1 MGLFE
6 YLPYCNKHGLN
17 LDEMIKVCNEVQA
30 TVAHYTEI
38 VDGMESRVS
47 ALEGSVGDLQESVSG
62 IRTQLNSVAGDVS
75 DLQIT
80 VAQHGR
86 IITSFQETLESI
98 EGRLVIIV
106 RDIET
111 LYQNVERVENESK
124 QRDNALGSRVTLLES
139 AVINPITVTQ
149 ALQNHIPYG
158 DDLRIVEV
166 DSSTGL
172 PYGWSWVGS
181 GTKAYTYV
189 PNKGL
194 QIGSSY
200 SNDTQINIPTD
211 CYQLSRNAR
220 YSVTIGI
227 FSAVADITDPYG
239 TFNPVRVLTFS
250 NYAPEYGNPWQQLTN
265 DTDYFGIQFKIRP
278 NGVMELAFRDVSP
291 GSLNGKY
298 ISYIKV
304 IEASSAETEV
314 HFNRKDGVYFKAIE
328 SMIAAAVPSSVSAD
342 FNDDIETDWFADW
355 SGIGTEEGIT
365 ASIKIHQEGN
375 TLFGNI
381 ALISPYDDDP
391 IGNGNDTANTID
403 VSSMHIPKIKNS
415 GFVGQYINLA
425 TGEQYDIQLINGA
438 DYVDEIVIAHN
449 FPATITPQSNGH
461 FATIVFTVP
470 IA

>member
-6 YLPYCNKHGLN
+6 YLPYGNKHGLN

-38 VDGMESRVS
+38 VDGMESRVA

-106 RDIET
+106 HDIET

-139 AVINPITVTQ
+139 ATINPINVTD
-149 ALQNHIPYG
+149 AKQNAVLFG
-158 DDLRIVEV
+158 SDLTRCAV
-166 DSSTGL
+166 DPDTDL
-172 PYGWSWVGS
+172 PYGMTWHGEAPFSFSYVEGEGFLIADDYWNN
-181 GTKAYTYV
+181 KYLKIDTYCV
-189 PNKGL
+189 
-194 QIGSSY
+194 
-200 SNDTQINIPTD
+200 
-211 CYQLSRNAR
+211 QLSRNVS
-220 YSVTIGI
+220 YDITIGI
-227 FSAVADITDPYG
+227 FRSGNKRDPY
-239 TFNPVRVLTFS
+239 RVLT
-250 NYAPEYGNPWQQLTN
+250 ATVTPEYGNPWT
-265 DTDYFGIQFKIRP
+265 YFDNSERFCVDITPG
-278 NGVMELAFRDVSP
+278 GLVCLAWRNSVPDEYE
-291 GSLNGKY
+291 GKY
-298 ISYIKV
+298 IRYISV
-304 IEASSAETEV
+304 VEHTPGSEPDDTV
-314 HFNRKDGVYFKAIE
+314 HFNSCFSIMAQAVED
-328 SMIAAAVPSSVSAD
+328 MIANAIPSSVSAD

-355 SGIGTEEGIT
+355 SGTGTEEGIT
-365 ASIKIHQEGN
+365 ASIKIHQDGN
-375 TLFGNI
+375 ALYGNI

-425 TGEQYDIQLINGA
+425 TGEQYDIQLINGS

>member
-6 YLPYCNKHGLN
+6 YLPYGNKHGLN

-38 VDGMESRVS
+38 VDGMESRVT

-62 IRTQLNSVAGDVS
+62 IRTQLNSVAGDVN

-106 RDIET
+106 HDIET

-124 QRDNALGSRVTLLES
+124 QRDNALGSRVSLLES

-149 ALQNHIPYG
+149 ALKNHVPFG
-158 DDLRIVEV
+158 EDLRITSVNP
-166 DSSTGL
+166 TTQM
-172 PYGWSWVGS
+172 PYGFLWSNGS
-181 GTKAYTYV
+181 PANVFTYT
-189 PNKGL
+189 PNRGIL
-194 QIGSSY
+194 IGDNY
-200 SNDTQINIPTD
+200 DDNNFLVINTD
-211 CYQLSRNAR
+211 CYQLDRGAK

-227 FSAVADITDPYG
+227 FPWYWDVTNEYG
-239 TFNPVRVLTFS
+239 TFNPARILKCS
-250 NYAPEYGNPWQQLTN
+250 NIRPEYGSYWQDMT
-265 DTDYFGIQFKIRP
+265 GSSSMKVAVRP
-278 NGVMELAFRDVSP
+278 NGQLWIGYRGAVDSNLS
-291 GSLNGKY
+291 GNY
-298 ISYIKV
+298 IGYIKL
-304 IEASSAETEV
+304 IEADTAESTIYL
-314 HFNRKDGVYFKAIE
+314 NRQDGLYFKGIE
-328 SMIAAAVPSSVSAD
+328 SMISNAVPSSTSED
-342 FNDDIETDWFADW
+342 YNDDIETDWFADW
-355 SGIGTEEGIT
+355 SGTGTESGIT
-365 ASIKIHQEGN
+365 ASIKLHQEGK
-375 TLFGNI
+375 TLFGAV
-381 ALISPYDDDP
+381 ALISPYGDDP
-391 IGNGNDTANTID
+391 IGNGNDISTTID
-403 VSSMHIPKIKNS
+403 VSSLEIPKIKNS

-425 TGEQYDIQLINGA
+425 TGEQYDIQLINGT

-461 FATIVFTVP
+461 FATIVFTIP

>member
-6 YLPYCNKHGLN
+6 YLPYGNKHGLN

-38 VDGMESRVS
+38 VDGMELRVT
-47 ALEGSVGDLQESVSG
+47 ALEGTVGDLQESVSG
-62 IRTQLNSVAGDVS
+62 IRTQLNSVAGDVN

-106 RDIET
+106 HDIET

-149 ALQNHIPYG
+149 ALKNHVPFG
-158 DDLRIVEV
+158 DDLRKAKV
-166 DSSTGL
+166 DSTRQM
-172 PYGWSWVGS
+172 PYGYYWSNTTPAAVF
-181 GTKAYTYV
+181 TY
-189 PNKGL
+189 NENRGIL
-194 QIGSSY
+194 IGDNY
-200 SNDTQINIPTD
+200 DDSNFLVINTD
-211 CYQLSRNAR
+211 CYQLDRSAS

-227 FSAVADITDPYG
+227 FPWYWDITNEYG
-239 TFNPVRVLTFS
+239 TFNPARVLTCS
-250 NYAPEYGNPWQQLTN
+250 NIRPEYGSYWQNMTGSN
-265 DTDYFGIQFKIRP
+265 SMKVCVRP
-278 NGVMELAFRDVSP
+278 NGQLWIGYRGAVDSNLS
-291 GSLNGKY
+291 GNY
-298 ISYIKV
+298 IGYIKLV
-304 IEASSAETEV
+304 ESTTAETSV
-314 HFNRKDGVYFKAIE
+314 YLNRKDNIYFDAIA
-328 SMIAAAVPSSVSAD
+328 SMISAAVPSSTSAD

-355 SGIGTEEGIT
+355 SGTGTEEGIT
-365 ASIKIHQEGN
+365 ASIKIHQDGN
-375 TLFGNI
+375 ILFGNI

-403 VSSMHIPKIKNS
+403 VSSLHIPKIKNS

-425 TGEQYDIQLINGA
+425 TGEQYDIQLINGT